1 MERKDAQ
8 HIKSII
14 KEYLSQNR
22 ELDHKMLES
31 RVVRSWEKVIGK
43 TVARATT
50 NIYMDRGTL
59 YLSIN
64 SSVMRNELLML
75 KDRIM
80 KAMNEEVG
88 HQIVTAVVIR

>member
-1 MERKDAQ
+1 MERKNAV

-14 KEYLSQNR
+14 HDILKKES
-22 ELDHKMLES
+22 LDHKMLEN

-50 NIYMDRGTL
+50 NIYMYRGTL

-75 KDRIM
+75 KDKIM
-80 KAMNEEVG
+80 HALNEEVG
-88 HQIVTAVVIR
+88 HKVVTAVVIR

>member
-22 ELDHKMLES
+22 DLDHKMLEN

-50 NIYMDRGTL
+50 NIYVYQGTL

-75 KDRIM
+75 KDKIM
-80 KAMNEEVG
+80 QALNEEVG
-88 HQIVTAVVIR
+88 HQIVTAIVIR

>member
-1 MERKDAQ
+1 MQK
-8 HIKSII
+8 
-14 KEYLSQNR
+14 KEAVKIR
-22 ELDHKMLES
+22 EVISEILKRDHLDHKMLEN

-50 NIYMDRGTL
+50 QIYMHNGTL

-75 KDRIM
+75 KDKIM
-80 KAMNEEVG
+80 HALNSEVG
-88 HQIVTAVVIR
+88 HQVVTAIVIR

>member
-1 MERKDAQ
+1 MEKKDAVK
-8 HIKSII
+8 I
-14 KEYLSQNR
+14 R
-22 ELDHKMLES
+22 EVISEILKRDHLDHKMLEN

-43 TVARATT
+43 TVAKATT
-50 NIYMDRGTL
+50 QIYMHNGTL

-80 KAMNEEVG
+80 LALNNEVG
-88 HQIVTAVVIR
+88 HQIVTAIVIR

>member
-1 MERKDAQ
+1 MERKNAV

-14 KEYLSQNR
+14 SGILKKEN
-22 ELDHKMLES
+22 LDHKMLEN

-50 NIYMDRGTL
+50 NIYVYQGTL

-75 KDRIM
+75 KDKIM
-80 KAMNEEVG
+80 VALNEEVG
-88 HQIVTAVVIR
+88 HTVITAVVIR

>member
-1 MERKDAQ
+1 MERKKTQ

-22 ELDHKMLES
+22 DLDHKMLEN

-50 NIYMDRGTL
+50 NIYIHRGTL

-64 SSVMRNELLML
+64 SSIMRNELLML
-75 KDRIM
+75 KDKIM
-80 KAMNEEVG
+80 SALNEEVG
-88 HQIVTAVVIR
+88 HQIITAIVIR

>member
-1 MERKDAQ
+1 MERKNAQ

-14 KEYLSQNR
+14 KEFLEKNKN
-22 ELDHKMLES
+22 LDHKMLEN

-50 NIYMDRGTL
+50 TIYMDRGTL

-75 KDRIM
+75 KDKIM
-80 KAMNEEVG
+80 IAMNEEVG
-88 HQIVTAVVIR
+88 HQIVTAIVIR

>member
-1 MERKDAQ
+1 MEKKDAV
-8 HIKSII
+8 KI
-14 KEYLSQNR
+14 KEIISEILKRDQ
-22 ELDHKMLES
+22 LDHKMLEN

-50 NIYMDRGTL
+50 QIYMHNGTL

-75 KDRIM
+75 RDKIM
-80 KAMNEEVG
+80 NALNHEVG
-88 HQIVTAVVIR
+88 HQVVTAIVIR

>member
-1 MERKDAQ
+1 MERKNAV

-14 KEYLSQNR
+14 SGILKKEN
-22 ELDHKMLES
+22 LDHKMLEN

-50 NIYMDRGTL
+50 NIYMYQGTL

-75 KDRIM
+75 KDKIM
-80 KAMNEEVG
+80 AAMNEEVG
-88 HQIVTAVVIR
+88 HTVVTAVVIR

>member
-1 MERKDAQ
+1 MEKKDAQ

-14 KEYLSQNR
+14 GEILKNQH
-22 ELDHKMLES
+22 LDHKMLEN

-50 NIYMDRGTL
+50 SIYMYQGTL

-75 KDRIM
+75 KDKIM
-80 KAMNEEVG
+80 HALNEEVG

>member
-1 MERKDAQ
+1 MERKNAV

-14 KEYLSQNR
+14 RGILKKEN
-22 ELDHKMLES
+22 LDHKMLEN

-50 NIYMDRGTL
+50 NIYMYQGTL

-75 KDRIM
+75 KDKIM
-80 KAMNEEVG
+80 VAMNEEVG
-88 HQIVTAVVIR
+88 HTVVTAVVIR